1 MTETSIDRMTILH
14 ALQAARDEHYHNAD
28 KAIDRGD
35 TTDYVAEYNIA
46 HGISRAIGIYLKEA
60 YK

>member
-1 MTETSIDRMTILH
+1 MTILH

-46 HGISRAIGIYLKEA
+46 HGISSAIGIYLKEA